1 MKTLQ
6 PVSAKSAGVRVIDEC
21 DVPVHACPRQSYDPM
36 NNLSNFARDCFVQQG
51 MTLQSAL
58 LALVPL
64 ALSAAPTSFQT
75 VTIPFEFRVDK
86 VTLPAGS
93 YRVESDFNSP
103 MVTLRNVKTGRLV
116 QKLRS
121 SGAGKTAQLM
131 FEHGSNGNVLTRIS

>member
-1 MKTLQ
+1 M
-6 PVSAKSAGVRVIDEC
+6 
-21 DVPVHACPRQSYDPM
+21 PVHACPRQNYDPM
-36 NNLSNFARDCFVQQG
+36 KNLSNFGTDCFVQQG

-64 ALSAAPTSFQT
+64 ALSAAPATYQT

-86 VTLPAGS
+86 VTLPAGA

-103 MVTLRNVKTGRLV
+103 TVTLRNVKTGRLV

-121 SGAGKTAQLM
+121 SGAGKTAHLM
-131 FEHGSNGNVLTRIS
+131 FERNSNGNVLTRIS